1 MAEGQ
6 RVVVETATEDDL
18 AGPGPRGRAAAA
30 DVAASRSPEPGAAA
44 LAPVRT
50 PT

>member
-6 RVVVETATEDDL
+6 RVVVETATTDDL
-18 AGPGPRGRAAAA
+18 AGPDSRGRAADA
-30 DVAASRSPEPGAAA
+30 DVAASRSPEPEAAA